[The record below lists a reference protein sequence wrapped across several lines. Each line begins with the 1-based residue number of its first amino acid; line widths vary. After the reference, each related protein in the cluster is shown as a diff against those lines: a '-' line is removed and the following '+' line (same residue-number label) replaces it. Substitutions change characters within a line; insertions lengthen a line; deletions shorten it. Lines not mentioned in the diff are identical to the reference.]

1 MWRWQPIVNL
11 STVRLPIPRGERGQG
26 LAEYALILTLV
37 GAAAVV
43 MLTFFSD
50 AMGSMLSY
58 LGNAL

>member
-1 MWRWQPIVNL
+1 
-11 STVRLPIPRGERGQG
+11 